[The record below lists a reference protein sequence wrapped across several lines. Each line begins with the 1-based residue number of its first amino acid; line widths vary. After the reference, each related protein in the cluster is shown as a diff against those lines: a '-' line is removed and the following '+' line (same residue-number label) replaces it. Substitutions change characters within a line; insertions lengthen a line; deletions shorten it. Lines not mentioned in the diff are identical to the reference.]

1 MINYQLDFPLLKQK
15 YKGQS
20 LVYFDNAAT
29 HPKPKLVLKAIEN
42 HYKKNNANVH
52 RGLNFLTNRAT
63 NAYEEARNKVANLIS
78 ASAEEIIFTSGTT
91 MSLNLITK
99 AWGENNLQAGDV
111 VVLSQAEHHANIV
124 PWLQLREKIA
134 IDIVYIPL
142 KSNGLLDMIKA
153 KELLAGKNVK
163 VLSITAGSNVLGI
176 SYDLKDLIYLAKNL
190 NIITIVD
197 AAQAVAHEEINIAD
211 LACDFLAFSGH
222 KIGATEGI
230 GVLYIKRS
238 FLEDIPTFLGGG
250 AMIAEVL
257 EQSFIPVSGLT
268 KLEAGTPNIIGAVS
282 LGSAIDYIQSVSYLE
297 IKKRED
303 ILTKYLIKKLA
314 TLYFVKILGANNN
327 SWPIF
332 SLKFTDMHPHD
343 VADLLGE
350 SGIIV
355 RAGHH
360 CAQVL
365 HDSLK
370 VSASLRLSL
379 SYYNTKSEI
388 DYFIKSMKK
397 IHKIL
402 A

>member
-15 YKGQS
+15 YCGQS

-29 HPKPKLVLKAIEN
+29 HPKPQLVLKAIEN

-99 AWGENNLQAGDV
+99 AWGENNMQAGDV

-124 PWLQLREKIA
+124 PWLQLKEKIA

-197 AAQAVAHEEINIAD
+197 AAQVVAHEEVNVAD

-238 FLEDIPTFLGGG
+238 LLEDMPPFLGGG

-257 EQSFIPVSGLT
+257 EQSFIPASGLM
-268 KLEAGTPNIIGAVS
+268 KLEAGTPNIIGSVS
-282 LGSAIDYIQSVSYLE
+282 LGVAIDYIQRVSYAE
-297 IKKRED
+297 IKKQED
-303 ILTKYLIKKLA
+303 SLTKYLAKKLKD
-314 TLYFVKILGANNN
+314 LEFVKILGADNN

-332 SLKFTDMHPHD
+332 SLIFTDMHPHD

-365 HDSLK
+365 HDSLE
-370 VSASLRLSL
+370 VPASLRLSL

-388 DYFIKSMKK
+388 DYFIKSLKR
-397 IHKIL
+397 IHKL
-402 A
+402 LS